1 MGVAGAAARPASR
14 SYWKLSSG
22 APIEAPSQIRFG
34 LKANDRCLSGSAQPS
49 APRPPKREAA
59 KPPLR
64 LVVNKNDMDRELAAL
79 LAKDSRKPSEPEE

>member
-1 MGVAGAAARPASR
+1 MTVRAFIVFALLAAIIIPVVLAEMRRMGSR
-14 SYWKLSSG
+14 
-22 APIEAPSQIRFG
+22 R
-34 LKANDRCLSGSAQPS
+34 GSRPS
-49 APRPPKREAA
+49 APRPPKREPA

>member
-1 MGVAGAAARPASR
+1 MQAASMTVRAFVVFALLAAIVIPVVMAEMRRLGPRRDSR
-14 SYWKLSSG
+14 
-22 APIEAPSQIRFG
+22 A
-34 LKANDRCLSGSAQPS
+34 S
-49 APRPPKREAA
+49 APRAPKREAA

>member
-1 MGVAGAAARPASR
+1 MTVRAFIVFALLAAIVIPVVMAEMRRLGPRRSSRPA
-14 SYWKLSSG
+14 
-22 APIEAPSQIRFG
+22 
-34 LKANDRCLSGSAQPS
+34 
-49 APRPPKREAA
+49 PRAPKREPA